1 MSFLRIICYRKIV
14 TGSKD
19 FAKFI
24 KYNLVRFISHVI
36 VSLIIP
42 VRNLVVMHTHTHLS
56 IKPRSRVLNTF

>member
-24 KYNLVRFISHVI
+24 KYNLVRFISYVI

-42 VRNLVVMHTHTHLS
+42 VRNLVVM
-56 IKPRSRVLNTF
+56 R